1 VDLELDG
8 SQVNSDQQRQKGRGV
23 RWADTVSTT
32 QHLALVHE
40 MPRDA
45 VSSARPAG
53 ARGFEDALSNEK
65 QKRMLI
71 FGNQAQSITLGDR
84 KFHTASERN
93 TKPRHFVSGVMVSN
107 AITA

>member
-1 VDLELDG
+1 MDLELDG
-8 SQVNSDQQRQKGRGV
+8 SEVNSDQQQRQKGRGV
-23 RWADTVSTT
+23 RWADTVST
-32 QHLALVHE
+32 QHLASVHE
-40 MPRDA
+40 MPSDA

-53 ARGFEDALSNEK
+53 ARGFEDAPSNEK
-65 QKRMLI
+65 QKRTLI